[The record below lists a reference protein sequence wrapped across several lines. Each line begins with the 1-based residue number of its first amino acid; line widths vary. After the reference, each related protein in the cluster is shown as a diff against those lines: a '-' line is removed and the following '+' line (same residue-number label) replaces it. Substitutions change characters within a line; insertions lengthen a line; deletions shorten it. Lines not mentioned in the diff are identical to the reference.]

1 MKSIISYIVVLV
13 SILVMSWEQAYS
25 QPLVWESQQL
35 PEDAIRLR
43 VLPNSDRPVDQWL
56 KLLVRDAVT
65 EQMQLWTSEL
75 DDSNAAEQ
83 KIRQQLPEI
92 EALVNRTIQEQGFN
106 YPVRVTFG
114 DTDFPTIQYGNQV
127 YPAGQY
133 RAVLIEIGAADGKNW
148 WCVLYPPLCLVDITT
163 ATVIDDNRVE
173 ADEMHSNNNVNQI
186 NSTNDSDKSN
196 ERNKNTDSEKQ
207 VEVKFFLAK
216 IFNK

>member
-1 MKSIISYIVVLV
+1 
-13 SILVMSWEQAYS
+13 MSWEQAYS

-65 EQMQLWTSEL
+65 EQMQLWTSGLE
-75 DDSNAAEQ
+75 DSNAAE
-83 KIRQQLPEI
+83 KMIRQQLPEI
-92 EALVNRTIQEQGFN
+92 EALVNRTIQEQSFN
-106 YPVRVTFG
+106 YSVRVTFG
-114 DTDFPTIQYGNQV
+114 DTDFPTIQYGDQV

-148 WCVLYPPLCLVDITT
+148 WCVLYPPLCLVDIAT
-163 ATVIDDNRVE
+163 ATVIDDQTQT
-173 ADEMHSNNNVNQI
+173 DEMHTNNENSRNGVNNASSKNNGNDESNDGVG
-186 NSTNDSDKSN
+186 K
-196 ERNKNTDSEKQ
+196 

-216 IFNK
+216 FFNK